1 MENFDIVQGLEDRR
15 LAIVEDTVQQA
26 MGEPFWA
33 QRFGEGIHVRLK
45 LDIDR
50 NLGVLI
56 QSIRYRSP
64 MIFEDHTRWRRD
76 QIRGFGCS
84 TGHIREMYGNLWR
97 AIARHTPEQWQPF
110 IFGYMQS
117 ALEGLIFAG
126 AAPRAVAEQQ
136 THLAEDLARATF
148 DQHWHWQAA
157 YGADGRARLAY
168 EFWYLVD
175 YLVDALGINS
185 TATLG
190 QHVQWQRELW
200 MRRGLC
206 TGHMQHALWLLG
218 EALAAR
224 LGPGPAEEARRALTA
239 AGAALAYQRE
249 SCQAL
254 QSIQAELIGLTAERL
269 MAAGI
274 APGGAET
281 TTEAGWYVAY
291 LIDSVAAGVPD
302 PLLSYT
308 RWMQHWLAHQGL
320 PDSPL
325 RLSYEALGEAI
336 ARLAPEYAAQ
346 EALAVLQVA
355 QRALSA

>member
-1 MENFDIVQGLEDRR
+1 METFDIVRRLEDQR
-15 LAIVEDTVQQA
+15 LAIVEDTVNQA
-26 MGEPFWA
+26 LREPFWA
-33 QRFGEGIHVRLK
+33 QRFGDDINVQLT
-45 LDIDR
+45 LDMDR

-84 TGHIREMYGNLWR
+84 TGHVREMYGNLWR
-97 AIARHTPEQWQPF
+97 SIARHVPEQGQPL
-110 IFGYMQS
+110 IFGYMQT
-117 ALEGLIFAG
+117 ALEGLAFAG
-126 AAPRAVAEQQ
+126 AAARAVAEQQ
-136 THLAEDLARATF
+136 THLAEALARATF

-157 YGADGRARLAY
+157 YGVEGRARLVY

-175 YLVDALGINS
+175 YLVDALGVNS
-185 TATLG
+185 ATTLG
-190 QHVQWQRELW
+190 RHVQWQREAW
-200 MRRGLC
+200 IGRGLC
-206 TGHMQHALWLLG
+206 TGHAQQALWLLA
-218 EALAAR
+218 EALAAQ
-224 LGPGPAEEARRALTA
+224 LGQGPAEEARNLLAA
-239 AGAALAYQRE
+239 AGEALAYQRE

-269 MAAGI
+269 IAAGV

-281 TTEAGWYVAY
+281 ATEVSWYVAY
-291 LIDSVAAGVPD
+291 LLDSLAAGVAD

-308 RWMQHWLAHQGL
+308 HWMQHWLAHQGL

-336 ARLAPEYAAQ
+336 TRLAPEYVAQ
-346 EALAVLQVA
+346 ESLAMLQVA
-355 QRALSA
+355 HRALSA